1 MSGSHSHAHTEG
13 ISSKQLWFATGLT
26 LAFCLGEA
34 VIGYVSNSL
43 ALMADAAHNFAD
55 ALALALSAFAVWM
68 ATKPADSKR
77 TFGYHR
83 VGILAALANAGGLVI
98 MAGAIF
104 WEAVVRLKSPE
115 AVQSGPMIWVAL
127 AAIVLNSGIAWWL
140 SSAAKDD
147 LNIRS
152 AYMHMVGDAAA
163 SFGVVIAGII
173 IATTGF
179 YMADPIVSIVFAA
192 LVLWSSWGILTEAIN
207 VLLEST
213 PADIDLASVEASI
226 CSVDGVLNVHDLH
239 VWTVSSGLV
248 ASTLHIVVAEQTV
261 SSSQRIQQ
269 KVAHVLEHDF
279 NISHSTIQVE
289 IDDCGGHDHTAKAK
303 DTQHEGHGHSHSHG
317 HAH

>member
-1 MSGSHSHAHTEG
+1 MSGSHSHAPTKG
-13 ISSKQLWFATGLT
+13 ISSKQLWAATSVT
-26 LAFCLGEA
+26 FAFCLGEA
-34 VIGYVSNSL
+34 AIGYFSNSL

-55 ALALALSAFAVWM
+55 ALALALSAFAIWM

-83 VGILAALANAGGLVI
+83 VGILAALANAGGLVV
-98 MAGAIF
+98 MAIAIF
-104 WEAVVRLKSPE
+104 WEAVLRLKSPE

-127 AAIVLNSGIAWWL
+127 AAIVLNSVIAWWL

-152 AYMHMVGDAAA
+152 AYMHMLGDAAA

-173 IATTGF
+173 IALTSAF
-179 YMADPIVSIVFAA
+179 IADPIVSIVFAA
-192 LVLWSSWGILTEAIN
+192 LVLWSSWGILNEAIN

-213 PADIDLASVEASI
+213 PSDLDLTKVEQSIRSV
-226 CSVDGVLNVHDLH
+226 VGVLDMHDLH

-248 ASTLHIVVAEQTV
+248 ASTLHIVVAEQNV
-261 SSSQRIQQ
+261 SSSQQIQQ

-289 IDDCGGHDHTAKAK
+289 IDDCGGHEHAAKAK
-303 DTQHEGHGHSHSHG
+303 NAHQDGHGHSQDRG